1 MANGTGDGKTESNG
15 GVIKIVVVALAVDAA
30 IGVGSLGWCLVTG
43 VKPDATLLT
52 AFVGLTS
59 ALVGYLGGILS
70 RTTPTAS
77 TAAESKPTGTVTV
90 PEQQLETAKT

>member
-1 MANGTGDGKTESNG
+1 MNGTGDGKPESNSG
-15 GVIKIVVVALAVDAA
+15 IIKMVVFALAVDAF
-30 IGVGSLGWCLVTG
+30 IGVGSLGWCLTSG

-70 RTTPTAS
+70 RTTPTA
-77 TAAESKPTGTVTV
+77 TVPHEPDKPAGTVTV
-90 PEQQLETAKT
+90 PEQKLETTT

>member
-1 MANGTGDGKTESNG
+1 MDGTGDGAKPESNS
-15 GVIKIVVVALAVDAA
+15 GVIKMVVFALAVDAA
-30 IGVGSLGWCLVTG
+30 IGVGALGWCLVSG

-70 RTTPTAS
+70 RTTPT
-77 TAAESKPTGTVTV
+77 TTTPAETKPAGTVTV
-90 PEQQLETAKT
+90 PEQKLETTT